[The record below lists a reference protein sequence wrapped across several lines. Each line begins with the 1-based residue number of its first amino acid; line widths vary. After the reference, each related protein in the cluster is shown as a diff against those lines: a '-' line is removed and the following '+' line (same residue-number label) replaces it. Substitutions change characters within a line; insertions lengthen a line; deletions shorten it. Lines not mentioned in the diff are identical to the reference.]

1 MNRNEAQYLTLVDL
15 ILERGE
21 VRTDRTDT
29 GTKSIFGHQMRFD
42 LRENFPLLTT
52 KKVHTKSIF
61 AELLWMLSGS
71 TNVRDL
77 QEQGVTIWDEWADKN
92 GELGPV
98 YGGQWRSWESSGV
111 YEHTDP
117 KPIDQ
122 IQNVINQIKTDP
134 FSRRHIVTAWNPGDL
149 KYMALPPCH
158 MTFQFYVHANAE
170 GSPAELSCQLYQRSG
185 DVFLG
190 VPFNIASY
198 ALLTHMVAA
207 QTGLRPREFV
217 HTLGD
222 AHIYLNHVDQVERQM
237 SRSILTGP
245 QLVLD
250 HAPTIFD
257 YTLEDIHVV
266 DYNHHAAIKAPVAI

>member
-42 LRENFPLLTT
+42 LQENFPLLTT

-77 QEQGVTIWDEWADKN
+77 QKQGVTIWDEWADKN

-111 YEHTDP
+111 REHTDP

-149 KYMALPPCH
+149 EYMALPPCH
-158 MTFQFYVHANAE
+158 MMFQFYVHANAE
-170 GSPAELSCQLYQRSG
+170 GNPAELSCQLYQRSG

-222 AHIYLNHVDQVERQM
+222 AHIYLNHVDQVEQQM

-257 YTLEDIHVV
+257 YTLEDIHVI
-266 DYNHHAAIKAPVAI
+266 DYNHHPAIKAPVAI